1 MALNYYDWTGVLN
14 LKQVTGVIQAL
25 FGGADLDAAYPGN
38 GQAYIAEMS
47 EGSCLRWD
55 EIHEALVELAESY
68 ELAVTEGARECIKA
82 CAVLLAEHFGHSSEK
97 VIEVLDGQAFDDD
110 RPELTV
116 LFELAQLFDDG
127 HELTSIET
135 EGAYHCSKPRLH
147 EFGGNGLFIG
157 KHVVVHRSSAAA
169 IADGSGLERA
179 LSEGSLERAVQQ
191 LLLQVEGR
199 LEEVTDEAVRA
210 TLREGLA
217 RALAKPEQDKAA
229 LPSSVPVKHWASY
242 AFADLELTHVMEV
255 DDQRL
260 HSGQLFLTAG
270 QGEGD
275 LDQLLSVTME
285 VGTNPVNGIDQVPC
299 AHIHFDSDALAF
311 SLYRVG
317 NGIVLRP
324 EVGVTLRGQ
333 APTSVSDDAFFW
345 VE

>member
-1 MALNYYDWTGVLN
+1 MAQNYYDWTGVLN

-68 ELAVTEGARECIKA
+68 GLEVTEDARECIKA

-97 VIEVLDGQAFDDD
+97 VIEVLDGQVFDDD

-127 HELTSIET
+127 HELTSVET

-157 KHVVVHRSSAAA
+157 KHVVVQRSSSSA
-169 IADGSGLERA
+169 IADGSGLELA
-179 LSEGSLERAVQQ
+179 LREDDLDRAVQQ

-210 TLREGLA
+210 TLRAGVA
-217 RALAKPEQDKAA
+217 AALAKPNQYKPV

-242 AFADLELTHVMEV
+242 EFDDLEPTHVMEV
-255 DDQRL
+255 EDHRL
-260 HSGQLFLTAG
+260 QSGQLYLTAG
-270 QGEGD
+270 QSEGD
-275 LDQLLSVTME
+275 LDQLLSVTIE
-285 VGTNPVNGIDQVPC
+285 IGTNPLNGIDQVPC
-299 AHIHFDSDALAF
+299 AHVHFDSDALAF
-311 SLYRVG
+311 SAFRVG

-324 EVGVTLRGQ
+324 EVGVSFRYEASPSSSSEEL
-333 APTSVSDDAFFW
+333 VW

>member
-1 MALNYYDWTGVLN
+1 MEQNYYNWTGVLN

-147 EFGGNGLFIG
+147 NSAGMACHWED
-157 KHVVVHRSSAAA
+157 VVVHRSSAARSRMA
-169 IADGSGLERA
+169 VVWNGRSVKVALNALFSSCFYRLKVGLR
-179 LSEGSLERAVQQ
+179 
-191 LLLQVEGR
+191 
-199 LEEVTDEAVRA
+199 
-210 TLREGLA
+210 
-217 RALAKPEQDKAA
+217 K
-229 LPSSVPVKHWASY
+229 
-242 AFADLELTHVMEV
+242 
-255 DDQRL
+255 
-260 HSGQLFLTAG
+260 
-270 QGEGD
+270 
-275 LDQLLSVTME
+275 
-285 VGTNPVNGIDQVPC
+285 
-299 AHIHFDSDALAF
+299 
-311 SLYRVG
+311 
-317 NGIVLRP
+317 
-324 EVGVTLRGQ
+324 
-333 APTSVSDDAFFW
+333 
-345 VE
+345 